1 MSKNESLYADMAK
14 LVEYYN
20 CKLAEDDGALVELLV
35 NLVNSDKELSAR
47 YAAVALR
54 NEYIRLS
61 KEEQKRTEVSAE
73 YGENHGATNPDIDL
87 KIDIKAALFKLS
99 DKERTSVLMRYFWGF
114 SVAEIAALN
123 GVSRQAENRRL
134 KIALDK
140 LRVLLYNDTH
150 EDTKNFKRSTSPECC

>member
-20 CKLAEDDGALVELLV
+20 CKLAEDDGALSELLV
-35 NLVNSDKELSAR
+35 NLVNNDKDLSIR

-61 KEEQKRTEVSAE
+61 KVEQKRVEAFTE

-99 DKERTSVLMRYFWGF
+99 DCERTAVLMRYFWGF

-123 GVSRQAENRRL
+123 GVSRQAENKRL

-140 LRVLLYNDTH
+140 LRTLL
-150 EDTKNFKRSTSPECC
+150 

>member
-1 MSKNESLYADMAK
+1 MAK

-20 CKLAEDDGALVELLV
+20 RKLADDDGALSELLV
-35 NLVNSDKELSAR
+35 NLVNSDKELSNR
-47 YAAVALR
+47 YSAVALR

-61 KEEQKRTEVSAE
+61 KAEQKRAEAFAE

-99 DKERTSVLMRYFWGF
+99 DNERTAVLMRYFWGF

-123 GVSRQAENRRL
+123 GISRQAEHRRL
-134 KIALDK
+134 KVALDK
-140 LRVLLYNDTH
+140 LRDLL
-150 EDTKNFKRSTSPECC
+150 

>member
-20 CKLAEDDGALVELLV
+20 RKLAEDDGALDELLV
-35 NLVNSDKELSAR
+35 NLVNSDKELSNR

-61 KEEQKRTEVSAE
+61 KVEQKRAEAFAE

-123 GVSRQAENRRL
+123 GVSRQAEHRRL

-140 LRVLLYNDTH
+140 LRNLL
-150 EDTKNFKRSTSPECC
+150 

>member
-20 CKLAEDDGALVELLV
+20 CKLSDDDGALAELLV
-35 NLVNSDKELSAR
+35 NLANSDKELSAR
-47 YAAVALR
+47 YAAISLR

-61 KEEQKRTEVSAE
+61 KVEQKRAQAFTE
-73 YGENHGATNPDIDL
+73 YGENHGATIPDIDSI
-87 KIDIKAALFKLS
+87 IDIKAALFKLS
-99 DKERTSVLMRYFWGF
+99 DNERTAVLMRYFWGF

-140 LRVLLYNDTH
+140 LRLLL
-150 EDTKNFKRSTSPECC
+150 